1 MFAMRKAILFV
12 GVGEKMKIAIISDIH
27 GNYQALK
34 RCLEDS
40 ISQDVD
46 AYIWLGDYLGE
57 FPYPQ
62 DTMKTLYNMQT
73 RYPCYFLRGNKED
86 YWINRR
92 KDTFCDW
99 KDGNHSIMAMIYTYE
114 NLKAEDIDFFESLPI
129 SQSIRFDGMEPIL
142 VCHGTP
148 FANNKKLLSNDESLT
163 DIIGQC
169 SEKYIICGH
178 THSQGLVYD
187 GEKKVINAGAVGVPL
202 KSPQKTQYLI
212 LESVGKE
219 WKSNYQSLEYD
230 ISNVIEDMHKSGLW
244 DMSPYWC
251 KITEHL
257 LYTGEISHGT
267 VLNHVMRLNEY
278 KEPWYNIAP
287 VYWEK
292 ALLEL
297 GIM

>member
-1 MFAMRKAILFV
+1 
-12 GVGEKMKIAIISDIH
+12 MKIAVISDIH

-114 NLKAEDIDFFESLPI
+114 NLKATAPVMAEAIKSDYMLVNPIQRAFLKSLP
-129 SQSIRFDGMEPIL
+129 
-142 VCHGTP
+142 
-148 FANNKKLLSNDESLT
+148 
-163 DIIGQC
+163 
-169 SEKYIICGH
+169 
-178 THSQGLVYD
+178 
-187 GEKKVINAGAVGVPL
+187 
-202 KSPQKTQYLI
+202 PQ
-212 LESVGKE
+212 
-219 WKSNYQSLEYD
+219 
-230 ISNVIEDMHKSGLW
+230 
-244 DMSPYWC
+244 
-251 KITEHL
+251 
-257 LYTGEISHGT
+257 
-267 VLNHVMRLNEY
+267 
-278 KEPWYNIAP
+278 
-287 VYWEK
+287 
-292 ALLEL
+292 
-297 GIM
+297 